1 VSPSPIATGPPNPAA
16 ALSRCRIESSNS
28 MFSATDIAS
37 FLACRHTATL
47 ARAES
52 KSEISKPFFKNQTID
67 LLRTLGLEHEQR
79 YLRGLAE
86 KGLSIAQ
93 IATSGN
99 WKDAVAETVE
109 ALRQGVDAV
118 YQATYLD
125 GQWGGR
131 SDFLLRVNTPSA
143 LGSWSY
149 EVVETKL
156 ARSTKATALVQLCFY
171 SDLLARIQGMEPQW
185 MHVVLGGTAIPE
197 RFQVPR
203 YIAYFRKIRGE
214 YQTAWKTETD
224 TYPEPVEHCDVC
236 SWFSVCNTRRRED
249 DHSSLIAGISR
260 NQRKALAEHSVST
273 VAELAELTLPP
284 IPKIER
290 IGSAALLRIR
300 EQARLQV
307 QGRGEGRLIYELLD
321 GVEDGNGLAALPA
334 PSSDDLFL
342 DLESNPYVL
351 DQGLEYLIGIVT
363 PPAKSGGEPVY
374 ETLWSF
380 TRSEEKRAFET
391 FIAKVIERWRRNPE
405 MHIYHYAPYEPTAIK
420 RLVGRHGTC
429 VDEVDELLR
438 AGVFVDLYR
447 AVRQGIRASVESYSI
462 KRLEPLYGFTRMV
475 PLRDANFALQ
485 SYEAAMAL
493 GHDLGEISDLLKTIE
508 GYNRDDCLS
517 ALRLRDWLEDRR
529 EDLGATCG
537 RELPRPTAQSGQPPE
552 KLSARLVE
560 IQAIMARLIVLLP
573 ADETE
578 WKDEHR
584 AIRLLAQM
592 LEWHQREEKSAW
604 WEYFRFCALADDELE
619 EDKSALGGLVCM
631 GEVGRLKRSIVYRYT
646 FPPQD
651 HAIDRALE
659 VRDPRTGK
667 SAGERVAFDERNR
680 TIDLKRGASSSAPH
694 PTSLIPFDI
703 VDSKVLSDS
712 ILRIASHVADHGITG
727 SGKFQSAR
735 KLLLRERS
743 SVIRGDVDILIGG
756 DEQLTEAAKN
766 LTHLL
771 PLQPSVL
778 PIQGPPGSGKTFTGA
793 RMIVELV
800 RQGRRVGITAVSH
813 KVIGNL
819 LDEVCRTAAKNGI
832 SLKAVQK
839 ASEGSHCQHA
849 AVIAEDNQGVL
860 DALTTGSAHVAGGS
874 AWMWAREDMADS
886 VDVLFVDEA
895 GQMSLANVL
904 ALSPA
909 ATSIV
914 LLGDPQQLDQP
925 QKGLHPLGAEVSAL
939 GHLLNG
945 RATIAADQGV
955 FLTETRRLHPDVCA
969 FTSELFYEGRLTSR
983 PENAKQRLNAG
994 DPLGGTGLRF
1004 APVEH
1009 TGNQNE
1015 SPEEVERVAA
1025 MIEGLLRTGATW
1037 ADKEG
1042 KTNALGLQDILIV
1055 APYNAHVSALTDRLP
1070 TGSRVGTVDKFQGQQ
1085 AAAVFYSMATSTPED
1100 APRGM
1105 EFLYS
1110 LNRLNV
1116 AVSRARCVAVIVAS
1130 PALFQVQC
1138 KTPRQMELANAFCRY
1153 LEMARTI

>member
-1 VSPSPIATGPPNPAA
+1 
-16 ALSRCRIESSNS
+16 

-52 KSEISKPFFKNQTID
+52 KNEITKPFFKNQTID
-67 LLRTLGLEHEQR
+67 LLRTLGLEREQR
-79 YLRGLAE
+79 YLRELGEKGGLA
-86 KGLSIAQ
+86 ITQ
-93 IATSGN
+93 IAIDGS
-99 WKDAVAETVE
+99 WKDAVAATVQ
-109 ALRQGVDAV
+109 ALRQGADAV
-118 YQATYLD
+118 YQGTFLD
-125 GQWGGR
+125 APWGGR
-131 SDFLLRVNTPSA
+131 SDFLVRVNTPSA

-171 SDLLARIQGMEPQW
+171 SDLLARIQGTEPQW

-197 RFQVPR
+197 RFQVQR
-203 YIAYFRKIRGE
+203 YIAYFRKVRGE
-214 YQTAWKTETD
+214 YETAWKTEAD
-224 TYPEPVEHCDVC
+224 TYPEPVEHCEVC
-236 SWFSVCNTRRRED
+236 SWFSVCDTRRRAD
-249 DHSSLIAGISR
+249 DHPSLVAGISR
-260 NQRKALAEHSVST
+260 NQRKALAERAVNT
-273 VAELAELTLPP
+273 VARLASLSLPP
-284 IPKIER
+284 KPKIER
-290 IGSAALLRIR
+290 IGAAALLRIR

-307 QGRGEGRLIYELLD
+307 QGREQGRLIYELLD
-321 GVEDGNGLAALPA
+321 GVEDDNGLAALPS
-334 PSSDDLFL
+334 PSSADMFL
-342 DLESNPYVL
+342 DFEANPYVL
-351 DQGLEYLIGIVT
+351 DQGLEYLIGVVT
-363 PPAKSGGEPVY
+363 QPAHSGDVPTY

-380 TRSEEKRAFET
+380 SRSEEKKAFAT
-391 FIAKVIERWRRNPE
+391 FIAKVMERWRRNAE

-462 KRLEPLYGFTRMV
+462 KRLEPLYGFIRTV

-493 GHDLGEISDLLKTIE
+493 GHDLGESSDLLKTIE

-529 EDLGATCG
+529 QELGSQCG
-537 RELPRPTAQSGQPPE
+537 RELPRPTPKSGEPAE
-552 KLSARLVE
+552 KLSARLQEVR
-560 IQAIMARLIVLLP
+560 AITIRLVSLLP
-573 ADETE
+573 KDETQWTE
-578 WKDEHR
+578 EHR

-592 LEWHQREEKSAW
+592 LEWHRREEKSAW
-604 WEYFRFCALADDELE
+604 WEYFRLCDLSDDELE
-619 EDKSALGGLVCM
+619 EDKSALGGLEFVA
-631 GEVGRLKRSIVYRYT
+631 EVARIKRSIIYRYS

-667 SAGERVAFDERNR
+667 NAGELVAFDERNR
-680 TIDLKRGASSSAPH
+680 TIDLKRGASSSVPH
-694 PTSLIPFDI
+694 PTALIPYDI
-703 VDSKVLSDS
+703 VDSAVLSHS
-712 ILRIASHVADHGITG
+712 ILRIASYVADHGLTG
-727 SGKFQSAR
+727 SGQFRSAR
-735 KLLLRERS
+735 ELLLRERP
-743 SVIRGDVDILIGG
+743 SVRLDGVETLIG
-756 DEQLTEAAKN
+756 DDQQLTQDAKRLVRSLAHEA
-766 LTHLL
+766 
-771 PLQPSVL
+771 SVL

-819 LDEVCRTAAKNGI
+819 LDEVCRTAKTNGI
-832 SLKAVQK
+832 PLRAVQK
-839 ASEGSHCQHA
+839 ASEGSHCEHG
-849 AVIAEDNQGVL
+849 AVIAEDNEGVRN
-860 DALTTGSAHVAGGS
+860 ALSTHSAQVGAGS

-925 QKGLHPLGAEVSAL
+925 QRGLHPPGAEVSAL

-945 RATIAADQGV
+945 RATIAADRGV

-983 PENAKQRLNAG
+983 PENAKQRLNAAE
-994 DPLGGTGLRF
+994 PLGGTGLRF

-1015 SPEEVERVAA
+1015 SPEEVERVVAFVN
-1025 MIEGLLRTGATW
+1025 GLLQSGASW
-1037 ADKEG
+1037 
-1042 KTNALGLQDILIV
+1042 TNKAGETHPLRVEDILIV
-1055 APYNAHVSALTDRLP
+1055 APYNAQVSALAERLP
-1070 TGSRVGTVDKFQGQQ
+1070 TASRVGTVDKFQGQE
-1085 AAAVFYSMATSTPED
+1085 APIVFYSMATSTPED

-1116 AVSRARCVAVIVAS
+1116 AVSRAQCVAVIVAS

-1138 KTPRQMELANAFCRY
+1138 RTPRQIELANAFCRY
-1153 LEMARTI
+1153 LEMAIDPSKFDRRLSPSRSL

>member
-1 VSPSPIATGPPNPAA
+1 M
-16 ALSRCRIESSNS
+16 
-28 MFSATDIAS
+28 MFSATDIAT

-52 KSEISKPFFKNQTID
+52 KNEITKPFSKNPSID
-67 LLRTLGLEHEQR
+67 LLRTLGIQHEQR
-79 YLRGLAE
+79 YLRELGE
-86 KGLSIAQ
+86 KGGLSIAQ
-93 IATSGN
+93 IATTGS
-99 WKDAVAETVE
+99 WKDAVAETVQ
-109 ALRQGVDAV
+109 AMRQGADAV
-118 YQATYLD
+118 YQGTFLNAP
-125 GQWGGR
+125 WGGR
-131 SDFLLRVNTPSA
+131 SDFLVRVNTPSA

-156 ARSTKATALVQLCFY
+156 ARSTKATALIQLCFY
-171 SDLLARIQGMEPQW
+171 SDLLSRIQGTEPQW
-185 MHVVLGGTAIPE
+185 MHVVLGGTADPE
-197 RFQVPR
+197 PFQVQR
-203 YIAYFRKIRGE
+203 YIAYFRKVRGE
-214 YQTAWKTETD
+214 FERAWKLETD

-236 SWFSVCNTRRRED
+236 SWFSLCDTRRRAD
-249 DHSSLIAGISR
+249 DHTSLVAGISR
-260 NQRKALAEHSVST
+260 NQRRALAEHSIGT
-273 VAELAELTLPP
+273 VAALAKLPLSP
-284 IPKIER
+284 KPKIER
-290 IGSAALLRIR
+290 IGDAALVRIR

-307 QGRGEGRLIYELLD
+307 QGRDEERLIYELLD
-321 GVEDGNGLAALPA
+321 GVEEGDGLAALPA
-334 PSSDDLFL
+334 PSSADIFL

-363 PPAKSGGEPVY
+363 LRENSGDEPLY

-380 TRSEEKRAFET
+380 TRSEEKKAFET
-391 FIAKVIERWRRNPE
+391 FIATVMARWRRNPK

-438 AGVFVDLYR
+438 AGVFIDLYR

-462 KRLEPLYGFTRMV
+462 KRLEPLYGFSRSV
-475 PLRDANFALQ
+475 PLKDANFALQ

-493 GHDLGEISDLLKTIE
+493 GHDLGEIGDPLKTIE

-529 EDLGATCG
+529 KELGAKCG
-537 RELPRPTAQSGQPPE
+537 HELPRPTPQSGEAPE
-552 KLSARLVE
+552 KLSARLQEVR
-560 IQAIMARLIVLLP
+560 AMVARLLALLP
-573 ADETE
+573 ADEAAWTE
-578 WKDEHR
+578 EHR
-584 AIRLLAQM
+584 AVRLLTQM
-592 LEWHQREEKSAW
+592 LEWHRREEKSAW
-604 WEYFRFCALADDELE
+604 WEYFRLCDLADDELE
-619 EDKSALGGLVCM
+619 EDKSALGGLVCI
-631 GEVGRLKRSIVYRYT
+631 GEVGRIKRSIVHRYT

-680 TIDLKRGASSSAPH
+680 TIDLKRGASSAVPH
-694 PTSLIPFDI
+694 PTALIPFDI
-703 VDSKVLSDS
+703 VDSTVLSDS
-712 ILRIASHVADHGITG
+712 ILRIASYAADNVITG

-735 KLLLRERS
+735 QLLLRERP
-743 SVIRGDVDILIGG
+743 SVLRGDVGILIGE
-756 DEQLTEAAKN
+756 DEQLTEAAKV
-766 LTHLL
+766 LTQLL
-771 PLQPSVL
+771 PVQASVL

-793 RMIVELV
+793 RMIVDLV
-800 RQGRRVGITAVSH
+800 KQGHRVGITAVSH

-819 LDEVCRTAAKNGI
+819 LDEVCRTAEKNDVP
-832 SLKAVQK
+832 LRAVQK
-839 ASEGSHCQHA
+839 ASEGSHCEHG
-849 AVIAEDNQGVL
+849 AVIAEDNDGVRN
-860 DALTTGSAHVAGGS
+860 ALSARSAQVAGGS
-874 AWMWAREDMADS
+874 AWMWAREDMAGS

-895 GQMSLANVL
+895 GQMALANVL

-925 QKGLHPLGAEVSAL
+925 QRGLHPLGAEVSPL

-945 RATIAADQGV
+945 RATIAADQGI

-969 FTSELFYEGRLTSR
+969 FTSELFYEGRLTPR
-983 PENAKQRLNAG
+983 PENAKQRLNAP

-1004 APVEH
+1004 APVGH

-1015 SPEEVERVAA
+1015 STEEVERVAA
-1025 MIEGLLRTGATW
+1025 MVDSLLQNGATW
-1037 ADKEG
+1037 TNKEG
-1042 KTNALGLQDILIV
+1042 ETNALGLQDILVV
-1055 APYNAHVSALTDRLP
+1055 APYNAQVSALTDRLP
-1070 TGSRVGTVDKFQGQQ
+1070 AGARVGTVDKFQGQQ
-1085 AAAVFYSMATSTPED
+1085 AALVFYSMATSTPED

-1116 AVSRARCVAVIVAS
+1116 AVSRARCVAVLVAS

-1138 KTPRQMELANAFCRY
+1138 RTPRQIELANAFCRY
-1153 LEMARTI
+1153 LEMARAI

>member
-1 VSPSPIATGPPNPAA
+1 
-16 ALSRCRIESSNS
+16 

-52 KSEISKPFFKNQTID
+52 KNEITKPFFHNQTID
-67 LLRTLGLEHEQR
+67 LLRTLGIEHEQR
-79 YLRGLAE
+79 YLRELAE
-86 KGLSIAQ
+86 KGGLSIAQ
-93 IATSGN
+93 IATSGS
-99 WKDAVAETVE
+99 WKDAVAETLQ

-118 YQATYLD
+118 YQGTFLD
-125 GQWGGR
+125 APWGGR
-131 SDFLLRVNTPSA
+131 SDFLLRVNTPST

-156 ARSTKATALVQLCFY
+156 ARSTKATALIQLCFY
-171 SDLLARIQGMEPQW
+171 SDLLARIQGTEPQW
-185 MHVVLGGTAIPE
+185 MHVVLGGTAAPE
-197 RFQVPR
+197 RFQVQR
-203 YIAYFRKIRGE
+203 YIAYFRKVRGE
-214 YQTAWKTETD
+214 YETAWKAETD

-236 SWFSVCNTRRRED
+236 SWFSVCDTRRRRD
-249 DHSSLIAGISR
+249 DHISFVAGISR
-260 NQRKALAEHSVST
+260 NQRKSLAERAVST
-273 VAELAELTLPP
+273 VTALAKLSLPP
-284 IPKIER
+284 KPKIER
-290 IGSAALLRIR
+290 IGEAALLRIR
-300 EQARLQV
+300 EQARLQL
-307 QGRGEGRLIYELLD
+307 QGRDEGRLIYELLD
-321 GVEDGNGLAALPA
+321 SVEDGNGLAALPA
-334 PSSDDLFL
+334 PSSADLFL

-351 DQGLEYLIGIVT
+351 DQGLEYLFGILT
-363 PPAKSGGEPVY
+363 LPANSGEEPAY

-380 TRSEEKRAFET
+380 TRSEEKKAFEA
-391 FIAKVIERWRRNPE
+391 FIAKVMERWRRNPE

-462 KRLEPLYGFTRMV
+462 KRLEPLYGFTRSV
-475 PLRDANFALQ
+475 LLQDANFALQ

-493 GHDLGEISDLLKTIE
+493 GHDLGEIGDLLKTIE

-517 ALRLRDWLEDRR
+517 ALRLRDWLEHRR
-529 EDLGATCG
+529 KELETKCG
-537 RELPRPTAQSGQPPE
+537 RELPRPTSKSGEPTE

-560 IQAIMARLIVLLP
+560 VRAIMARLVASLP
-573 ADETE
+573 VEETE

-584 AIRLLAQM
+584 ALWLLAQM
-592 LEWHQREEKSAW
+592 LEWHRREEKSAW
-604 WEYFRFCALADDELE
+604 WEYFRLCALSDEELQ
-619 EDKSALGGLVCM
+619 EDKSALGGLAIV
-631 GEVGRLKRSIVYRYT
+631 GEMDRIKRSIVYRYT

-659 VRDPRTGK
+659 THDPRTGK
-667 SAGERVAFDERNR
+667 SAGEVVAIDERNR
-680 TIDLKRGASSSAPH
+680 TVDLKRGTSSAVPH
-694 PTSLIPFDI
+694 PAALIPYDI
-703 VDSKVLSDS
+703 VDSTVLRDS
-712 ILRIASHVADHGITG
+712 LVRIAVWVADHSITG
-727 SGKFQSAR
+727 SGKFRAAR
-735 KLLLRERS
+735 ELLLRERP
-743 SVIRGDVDILIGG
+743 SVLQGVVGILIGE
-756 DEQLTEAAKN
+756 DDQLTEPAKA

-800 RQGRRVGITAVSH
+800 KQGRRVGITAVSH

-819 LDEVCRTAAKNGI
+819 LDEVCRTAAKNGTP
-832 SLKAVQK
+832 LKAVQK
-839 ASEGSHCQHA
+839 ASDGSHCQHA
-849 AVIAEDNQGVL
+849 AVIAEDNQGVR
-860 DALTTGSAHVAGGS
+860 DALSTGTAHVAAGS
-874 AWMWAREDMADS
+874 AWMWARDDMADS

-895 GQMSLANVL
+895 GQMALANVL

-925 QKGLHPLGAEVSAL
+925 QRGLHPLGAEVSAL

-945 RATIAADQGV
+945 HATITADQGV
-955 FLTETRRLHPDVCA
+955 FLTETRRLHPDVCS

-1015 SPEEVERVAA
+1015 SQEEVERVATLVD
-1025 MIEGLLRTGATW
+1025 GLLRTGATW
-1037 ADKEG
+1037 TDKEG

-1055 APYNAHVSALTDRLP
+1055 APYNAQVSALIDKLP
-1070 TGSRVGTVDKFQGQQ
+1070 TGSRVGTVDKFQGQE
-1085 AAAVFYSMATSTPED
+1085 APVVFYSMATSTPED

-1130 PALFQVQC
+1130 PVLFQVQC
-1138 KTPRQMELANAFCRY
+1138 RTPRHIELANAFCRY
-1153 LEMARTI
+1153 LEMALPV

>member
-1 VSPSPIATGPPNPAA
+1 
-16 ALSRCRIESSNS
+16 

-52 KSEISKPFFKNQTID
+52 KNEITKPFFKDPTVD
-67 LLRTLGLEHEQR
+67 LLRKLGLQHEQR
-79 YLRGLAE
+79 YLREL
-86 KGLSIAQ
+86 
-93 IATSGN
+93 SGN
-99 WKDAVAETVE
+99 DGFAVSQIDINGRWEDAVGETVR
-109 ALRQGVDAV
+109 ALHKGVDAV
-118 YQATYLD
+118 YQATFLD
-125 GQWGGR
+125 ARWGGR
-131 SDFLLRVNTPSA
+131 SDFLVRVNTPSA

-156 ARSTKATALVQLCFY
+156 ARSTKATAVVQLCFY
-171 SDLLARIQGMEPQW
+171 SDLLSRIQGTEPQW
-185 MHVVLGGTAIPE
+185 MHVVLGGTAAPE
-197 RFQVPR
+197 RFQVQR
-203 YIAYFRKIRGE
+203 YIAYFRKVRGE
-214 YQTAWKTETD
+214 FEKAWKLETD
-224 TYPEPVEHCDVC
+224 TYPEPTEHCNVC
-236 SWFSVCNTRRRED
+236 SWFSLCDTRRRDD
-249 DHSSLIAGISR
+249 DHLSFVAGISR
-260 NQRKALAEHSVST
+260 NQRKALAEREVST
-273 VAELAELTLPP
+273 VAGLAKFTLPP
-284 IPKIER
+284 KPKIER
-290 IGSAALLRIR
+290 IGDAALMRIR

-307 QGRGEGRLIYELLD
+307 QGREEGRLIYELLD
-321 GVEDGNGLAALPA
+321 GVEDGNGLTALPS
-334 PSSDDLFL
+334 PSSADMFL

-363 PPAKSGGEPVY
+363 IPQKLSDEPLY

-380 TRSEEKRAFET
+380 TRMEEKKAFET
-391 FIAKVIERWRRNPE
+391 FMANVMERWRRNPD

-420 RLVGRHGTC
+420 RLVGRHGAC

-447 AVRQGIRASVESYSI
+447 VVRQGIRSSVESYSI
-462 KRLEPLYGFTRMV
+462 KRLEPLYGFIRAV

-493 GHDLGEISDLLKTIE
+493 GNDLGEISDLPKTIE
-508 GYNRDDCLS
+508 GYNRDDCMS

-529 EDLGATCG
+529 KELEAKCG
-537 RELPRPTAQSGQPPE
+537 RKLPRPTPQSGEPAE
-552 KLSARLVE
+552 KLSARLQEVR
-560 IQAIMARLIVLLP
+560 AIIARLVAPLP
-573 ADETE
+573 AEESE
-578 WKDEHR
+578 WTNEHR
-584 AIRLLAQM
+584 ALWLLAQM
-592 LEWHQREEKSAW
+592 LEWHRREEKSAW
-604 WEYFRFCALADDELE
+604 WEYFRLCALSDDELQ
-619 EDKSALGGLVCM
+619 EDKGALGGLTPI
-631 GEVGRLKRSIVYRYT
+631 GEVGRIKRSIIHRYS

-667 SAGERVAFDERNR
+667 NAGECVALDERNR
-680 TIDLKRGASSSAPH
+680 TIDLKRGASSTAPH
-694 PTSLIPFDI
+694 PTALVPFDI
-703 VDSKVLSDS
+703 VDSTVLSDS
-712 ILRIASHVADHGITG
+712 IVRIASWGADHGITG
-727 SGKFQSAR
+727 SGRFQCAR
-735 KLLLRERS
+735 ELLLRERPGLPIDG
-743 SVIRGDVDILIGG
+743 VGTLIGE
-756 DEQLTEAAKN
+756 DEQLTEAAKA

-771 PLQPSVL
+771 PRQASVL

-800 RQGRRVGITAVSH
+800 KQGRRVGITAVSH

-819 LDEVCRTAAKNGI
+819 LDEVCRTAAKNGVP
-832 SLKAVQK
+832 LKAVQK
-839 ASEGSHCQHA
+839 ASEGNHGQNA
-849 AVIAEDNQGVL
+849 AVIAGDNQGVRN
-860 DALTTGSAHVAGGS
+860 ALSIRSAQVGAGS

-895 GQMSLANVL
+895 GQMALANVL

-925 QKGLHPLGAEVSAL
+925 QRGLHPLGAEVSAL
-939 GHLLNG
+939 CHLLDG
-945 RATIAADQGV
+945 RATIASDQGV

-1004 APVEH
+1004 ASVEH

-1025 MIEGLLRTGATW
+1025 FVDGLLQSGATW
-1037 ADKEG
+1037 
-1042 KTNALGLQDILIV
+1042 TNKKGETHALMVEDILIV
-1055 APYNAHVSALTDRLP
+1055 APYNAQVSALAGVLP
-1070 TGSRVGTVDKFQGQQ
+1070 AGARVGTVDKFQGQE
-1085 AAAVFYSMATSTPED
+1085 APIVFYSMATSTPED

-1138 KTPRQMELANAFCRY
+1138 KTPRQIELANAFCRY
-1153 LEMARTI
+1153 LEMACPV